1 MSLPILMGVKQLYLL
16 LAENNYISS
25 REIKTL
31 LVKNGL
37 EYEVLKCSSSD
48 ALLDIAGKLMPDII
62 IIDFDLCL
70 NRSEIFI
77 REIRML
83 SPKAYILAF
92 VSADHFEKISG
103 AIETGIDD
111 YMIKPLRREDIIMRL
126 MLGLQ
131 RRAVQSEQPDF
142 TAEEKKE
149 EEKDRWE
156 KAFNRKPDE
165 KEEKRSFIFYN
176 RSKKSSEKRKN
187 DGDAE
192 LINFVDLLHKSE
204 RDEIV
209 SPVAEEQVIEDFGE
223 EKDSAIFSDEKIDDQ
238 KDETFIDDLTP
249 DLNGESLPWPDEER
263 AYFENEEEH
272 MESDKMV
279 DDDKPDK
286 ELEQDKGSSFQDWMK
301 EPEFSSVV
309 EEKVEV
315 AVNNYCPPAE
325 TAKEV
330 DEPGFSSK
338 NQVDED
344 EDDVLFEEENVP
356 LTDKIEKSEELL
368 QEMELPEQW
377 EQAEDSNTPV
387 ENEVPLKEVEERKT
401 ENQEKHETVK
411 IDDSELFGVQSDG
424 SRPDKSEF
432 EELFGAGEPDYKEQK
447 KEVYAEDFFND
458 QVSIN
463 TDQGQPGKAAAEEKP
478 ADQGKNKIIGSI
490 LTASFLITLLTI
502 SVLLVYT

>member
-1 MSLPILMGVKQLYLL
+1 MGVKQLYLL

-48 ALLDIAGKLMPDII
+48 ALFDIAEKLMPDII
-62 IIDFDLCL
+62 IVDFDLCL
-70 NRSEIFI
+70 NRPEIFI

-131 RRAVQSEQPDF
+131 RRAVQSEQPNF
-142 TAEEKKE
+142 PAEEKKE

-156 KAFNRKPDE
+156 KAFNREPAE

-192 LINFVDLLHKSE
+192 LINFIDLLHRSE
-204 RDEIV
+204 KDEIV

-223 EKDSAIFSDEKIDDQ
+223 EKDSAIFTDEKIDDQ
-238 KDETFIDDLTP
+238 EVETLIDDLTP
-249 DLNGESLPWPDEER
+249 DPNGESLPWPDEKIDDQEDETLIDDLTSDPNGDSLPWPEEES
-263 AYFENEEEH
+263 AYFENEEKH

-279 DDDKPDK
+279 DDDRPDK
-286 ELEQDKGSSFQDWMK
+286 GLEQDEGSSLQDWMK

-309 EEKVEV
+309 EEEADV
-315 AVNNYCPPAE
+315 AVKNNCPPAE

-330 DEPGFSSK
+330 DEPGFSSRD
-338 NQVDED
+338 QVEED
-344 EDDVLFEEENVP
+344 EDNVLFEEE
-356 LTDKIEKSEELL
+356 I
-368 QEMELPEQW
+368 
-377 EQAEDSNTPV
+377 
-387 ENEVPLKEVEERKT
+387 R
-401 ENQEKHETVK
+401 
-411 IDDSELFGVQSDG
+411 
-424 SRPDKSEF
+424 
-432 EELFGAGEPDYKEQK
+432 
-447 KEVYAEDFFND
+447 
-458 QVSIN
+458 
-463 TDQGQPGKAAAEEKP
+463 
-478 ADQGKNKIIGSI
+478 
-490 LTASFLITLLTI
+490 
-502 SVLLVYT
+502 